1 MDNFDEIA
9 IIETKKID
17 MDNPIIIEGVPDIGL
32 VGSIAVS
39 HMVAEQN
46 FEEVGYIK
54 SDLFLPV
61 MVVHG
66 RKVLNPVRIFQ
77 KGKLIAILSEIPIDP
92 RPGYML
98 SKKLTQWYKEKGAEL
113 IISISGMSLQE
124 RIDIDDPE
132 VFGTSNN
139 EEILKKMEG
148 SGVNILEEGFVS
160 GFYALILK
168 NSIELNLNSSVL
180 LAQCYPSYPD
190 PGAAASIL
198 KILNKMTGLDVDVK
212 QLTEQAEDLKV
223 NYRALMEQTNAS
235 IQRENKVDVPT
246 MYR

>member
-54 SDLFLPV
+54 SDLFPPV

>member
-1 MDNFDEIA
+1 MNPSDDIL

-17 MDNPIIIEGVPDIGL
+17 VENPIIIEGVPDIGL

-54 SDLFLPV
+54 SDLFPPV
-61 MVVHG
+61 MVVHD

-92 RPGYML
+92 KAGFIL
-98 SKKLTQWYKEKGAEL
+98 SKRLTEWYKEKGAQL
-113 IISISGMSLQE
+113 IISISGTPIQE
-124 RIDIDDPE
+124 RIDIDEPQ

-139 EEILKKMEG
+139 ESILKKMEEL
-148 SGVNILEEGFVS
+148 GVQILQEGFIS

-168 NSIELNLNSSVL
+168 NSIEIGLNSSIL
-180 LAQCYPSYPD
+180 LAQCYSSYPD

-198 KILNKMTGLDVDVK
+198 KILNKMTDLNVDVK
-212 QLTEQAEDLKV
+212 QLIEQAEDLKV

-235 IQRENKVDVPT
+235 IQRESKVDVPT